1 MKNILLSLILIIK
14 IILLLIYSKFKL
26 NYVDKR
32 YVELNLIV
40 LLLTIYWIFT
50 KKYNL
55 LNIISH
61 SLFGISISIPY
72 ILVKSKAILTLVMCI
87 IIISVISRVLLD
99 DCLFYYM
106 KKYEK
111 NVKKSLFEHQEINVN
126 FILIIIAYLYFLK
139 IMNAEPK

>member
-55 LNIISH
+55 LNTISH

>member
-1 MKNILLSLILIIK
+1 MKKILLSLILIIK
-14 IILLLIYSKFKL
+14 IILLIIYNKFKL
-26 NYVDKR
+26 NYLDKR

-40 LLLTIYWIFT
+40 LLLTIYWMFT

-55 LNIISH
+55 LNTISH

-72 ILVKSKAILTLVMCI
+72 ILVKSKAILTLVMGI
-87 IIISVISRVLLD
+87 IIVSVISRVLLD
-99 DCLFYYM
+99 DCLFYYV

-111 NVKKSLFEHQEINVN
+111 NVKKSLFEHQELNVN

>member
-26 NYVDKR
+26 NYLDKR

-40 LLLTIYWIFT
+40 LLLTIYWMFT
-50 KKYNL
+50 KKYDL
-55 LNIISH
+55 LNTISH

-72 ILVKSKAILTLVMCI
+72 ILVKSKAILTLVMGI
-87 IIISVISRVLLD
+87 IIVSVISRVLLD
-99 DCLFYYM
+99 DCLFYYV

-111 NVKKSLFEHQEINVN
+111 NVKKSLFEHQELNVN